1 MPDADVFNMKIGEYL
16 TLLPC
21 CSAATLAVGFPSAP
35 PASGPSLPL
44 TYCLHFACFC
54 FCLMFRAENTCELE

>member
-1 MPDADVFNMKIGEYL
+1 MPEADVFNKKVGEYL

-21 CSAATLAVGFPSAP
+21 CSAAALAVVFPSAP

-44 TYCLHFACFC
+44 TYCLHFAC
-54 FCLMFRAENTCELE
+54 CLEQKHV